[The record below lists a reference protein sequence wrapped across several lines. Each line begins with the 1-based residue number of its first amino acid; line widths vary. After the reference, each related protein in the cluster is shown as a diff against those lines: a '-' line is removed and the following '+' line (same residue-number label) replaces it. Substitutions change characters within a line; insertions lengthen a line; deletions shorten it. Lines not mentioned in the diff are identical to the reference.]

1 MVGDNFGVHTL
12 TDNPLIWVLLDDR
25 AGNRSQALGVA
36 DALDQPAQEKE
47 LRYGPAAKLPN
58 LVLGASVTGLI
69 KPSKD
74 DLQAPWP
81 GLVISAG
88 RRTAPV
94 ARWIK
99 AQSGGETRLVQ
110 IMDPGSGRDDF
121 DLICML
127 AHDQPDVATNTMVIN
142 GAPHVLTDHKLA
154 AAAADWSNKLS
165 VLQAP
170 RIALMIGGST
180 RRKTF
185 TTEMALE
192 LCERAN
198 KAAADADGT
207 LMVTTSR
214 RTGEVVDTIS
224 EALDTRTLLH
234 RWDSDDENPYAG
246 YLALADAIIVTGE
259 SVSMCSESC
268 ATGKPV
274 YIFAP
279 KDLITAKHGRLHQ
292 ILIDGGYAKPFDG
305 SIDLAWK
312 PNTLN
317 VAADIAAEIRSR
329 GLLVH
334 KD

>member
-1 MVGDNFGVHTL
+1 MECENFGVQIL

-25 AGNRSQALGVA
+25 AGNRSQALGVTS
-36 DALDQPAQEKE
+36 ALDQPVQEKE
-47 LRYGPAAKLPN
+47 LHYGAAAKLPN
-58 LVLGASVTGLI
+58 LVLGASISGLT
-69 KPSKD
+69 KQSRD
-74 DLQAPWP
+74 GLGAPWP
-81 GLVISAG
+81 ALVISAG

-99 AQSGGETRLVQ
+99 AQSGGKSRLVQ

-121 DLICML
+121 DLICMP
-127 AHDQPDVATNTMVIN
+127 AHDQPNAATNTMVID
-142 GAPHVLTDHKLA
+142 GAPHGMTAERLATA
-154 AAAADWSNKLS
+154 AAEWSDKLS
-165 VLQAP
+165 ARQAP
-170 RIALMIGGST
+170 RIAVMIGGST

-185 TTEMALE
+185 TAAMAQE

-198 KAAADADGT
+198 KAAATVNGT

-214 RTGEVVDTIS
+214 RTGDVVDTIS
-224 EALDTRTLLH
+224 EALDGSAVLH

-259 SVSMCSESC
+259 SVSMCSEAC
-268 ATGKPV
+268 ATDKPV
-274 YIFAP
+274 YIYAP
-279 KDLITAKHGRLHQ
+279 GDLITPKHGRLHQ
-292 ILIDGGYAKPFDG
+292 TLFDGGYAKPFDG

-317 VAADIAAEIRSR
+317 VAADIASEITSR
-329 GLLVH
+329 GLLAP

>member
-1 MVGDNFGVHTL
+1 MVGDNFGVQIL

-36 DALDQPAQEKE
+36 GALEQPVQEKE

-58 LVLGASVTGLI
+58 LVLGASISGLT
-69 KPSKD
+69 KQSKD
-74 DLQAPWP
+74 DLGAPWP
-81 GLVISAG
+81 ALVISAG

-99 AQSGGETRLVQ
+99 AQSGGRTQLVQ

-121 DLICML
+121 DLICMP
-127 AHDQPDVATNTMVIN
+127 AHDQPDAATNTMVIN
-142 GAPHVLTDHKLA
+142 GAPHGMTPQKLGA
-154 AAAADWSNKLS
+154 AATEWSDKLNAI
-165 VLQAP
+165 QAP
-170 RIALMIGGST
+170 KIALMIGGST

-185 TTEMALE
+185 TSAMGQD
-192 LCERAN
+192 LCQRAN
-198 KAAADADGT
+198 KAAAEVNGS

-214 RTGEVVDTIS
+214 RTSDVVDTIS
-224 EALDTRTLLH
+224 EALDGTAKLH
-234 RWDSDDENPYAG
+234 RWDSDELNPYAG

-259 SVSMCSESC
+259 SVSMCSEAC

-279 KDLITAKHGRLHQ
+279 DDLITPKHGRLHQ
-292 ILIDGGYAKPFDG
+292 TLFDGGYAKPFDG
-305 SIDLAWK
+305 SIDLAWR

-317 VAADIAAEIRSR
+317 VATDIASEITSR
-329 GLLVH
+329 GLLVP
-334 KD
+334 KG